1 MKNFRNMKEWF
12 GHFSRAPWRV
22 GFRGILLGIIGV
34 ILLDMQIFFFYFDH
48 VMNEYQ
54 TEQLEALQLVRD
66 FLGRSSRSER
76 AEMHRMIAAYQAF
89 REETAQFLRDEFGAL
104 CTRRCY
110 ASGAS
115 ACCAKDSIIV
125 FFADV
130 VVNALNAPGDR
141 LNGMAK
147 ALSAPNRTGKC
158 VFLGPEGCRW
168 TVKPIVC
175 EMFLCDAATDAVFS
189 DRPEAA
195 EKWALLEARR
205 KTFTWPDRPVLFDDL
220 ERRFL
225 DSGIRSTLMHLNFS
239 PGMLRLKRRWSAT
252 EPAQI

>member
-1 MKNFRNMKEWF
+1 
-12 GHFSRAPWRV
+12 
-22 GFRGILLGIIGV
+22 
-34 ILLDMQIFFFYFDH
+34 MQTFFFYFGH
-48 VMNEYQ
+48 VMNDYQ
-54 TEQLEALQLVRD
+54 TEQLDALQLVRK
-66 FLGRSSRSER
+66 FLGGISSSER
-76 AEMHRMIAAYQAF
+76 AEMRRVIAPYQAF
-89 REETAQFLRDEFGAL
+89 RGDTAQFLGDEFGSL

-130 VVNALNAPGDR
+130 VVNALNAPSEHLDA
-141 LNGMAK
+141 MAK
-147 ALSAPNRTGKC
+147 ALCAPNRTGKC
-158 VFLGPEGCRW
+158 VFLGSEGCLW

-175 EMFLCDAATDAVFS
+175 EMFLCDAAMEQVFAEN
-189 DRPEAA
+189 PAA
-195 EKWALLEARR
+195 ADVWTSLEARR

-239 PGMLRLKRRWSAT
+239 PGMLRLKRRWAAT
-252 EPAQI
+252 ESARI

>member
-1 MKNFRNMKEWF
+1 
-12 GHFSRAPWRV
+12 
-22 GFRGILLGIIGV
+22 
-34 ILLDMQIFFFYFDH
+34 MQIFFFYFGH
-48 VMNEYQ
+48 VMNDYQ
-54 TEQLEALQLVRD
+54 TEQSDALQLVRAYLD
-66 FLGRSSRSER
+66 APPPAER
-76 AEMHRMIAAYQAF
+76 AELHRLVAPYLRF
-89 REETAQFLRDEFGAL
+89 REETDRFLAHHFDGL

-125 FFADV
+125 FFADL
-130 VVNALNAPGDR
+130 VVNALNAPADR

-175 EMFLCDAATDAVFS
+175 EMFLCDAATDAVFAEE
-189 DRPEAA
+189 PEAA
-195 EKWALLEARR
+195 EQWANLEARR

-225 DSGIRSTLMHLNFS
+225 DSGIRSSLMHLNFS
-239 PGMLRLKRRWSAT
+239 PGMLRLKRRWSPM
-252 EPAQI
+252 ESHRK

>member
-1 MKNFRNMKEWF
+1 
-12 GHFSRAPWRV
+12 
-22 GFRGILLGIIGV
+22 
-34 ILLDMQIFFFYFDH
+34 MQTFFFYFGH

-54 TEQLEALQLVRD
+54 SEQLEALQLVRD
-66 FLGRSSRSER
+66 FLGRFSPPER
-76 AEMHRMIAAYQAF
+76 ADLHRMIAPYQAF

-110 ASGAS
+110 ASGTS

-130 VVNALNAPGDR
+130 VANALNSPPER
-141 LNGMAK
+141 LDAVAK

-158 VFLGPEGCRW
+158 VFLGSEGCRW

-175 EMFLCDAATDAVFS
+175 EMFLCDAAANAVFA
-189 DRPEAA
+189 DRPGAA
-195 EKWALLEARR
+195 EQWAKLEARR
-205 KTFTWPDRPVLFDDL
+205 KTFTWPDRPVLFDGL